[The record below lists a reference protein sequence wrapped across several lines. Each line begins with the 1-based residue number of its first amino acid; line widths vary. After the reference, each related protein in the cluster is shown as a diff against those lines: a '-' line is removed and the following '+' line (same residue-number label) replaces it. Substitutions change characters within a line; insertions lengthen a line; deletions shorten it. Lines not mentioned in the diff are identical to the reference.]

1 MSLGV
6 DMNTRSEKRAA
17 FTLIELLVV
26 IGIIGVLSAMI
37 LGLAGYAS
45 RKSARSKAIA
55 TMGHIQNCLEEYR
68 VKKNEYPDIS
78 SKQLRS
84 AVTSVV
90 PEYMWVEADSAAKW
104 EANAN
109 TNAWLDPWEQVFIYN
124 RSSRFSYKLYST
136 GPNFKESSDDIVA
149 QGSAQ

>member
-1 MSLGV
+1 MRKTNRKS
-6 DMNTRSEKRAA
+6 A

-37 LGLAGYAS
+37 LGIAGLAS

-68 VKKNEYPDIS
+68 VIKNEYPGS
-78 SKQLRS
+78 LGVMKG
-84 AVTSVV
+84 VV
-90 PEYMWVEADSAAKW
+90 PEDVYVLVNGTNDWTDSWGNSFKY
-104 EANAN
+104 
-109 TNAWLDPWEQVFIYN
+109 T

-136 GPNFKESSDDIVA
+136 GPNFMESSDDIVA